1 MGLFSNLS
9 FRKRSPAEA
18 APAPATAEPAAQPAS
33 HQAAA
38 AEPVPAPPL
47 ALAQEAAAPEPAISA
62 EMRAQAEAM
71 VRHVAEELP
80 DFMTV
85 AIVDSASGGILA
97 GQWAG
102 HSGGAVEMALA
113 NAEIVRQTRLCIEAL
128 QLAGTEQLTD
138 ILITLRHELHLLR
151 ALPQAEWLL
160 YLAVRT
166 QDTNAALV
174 RAAAQLIDN

>member
-9 FRKRSPAEA
+9 FLKRSQPELAASAAAVAE
-18 APAPATAEPAAQPAS
+18 APAP
-33 HQAAA
+33 
-38 AEPVPAPPL
+38 VV
-47 ALAQEAAAPEPAISA
+47 APEPAPLPEAETLVAPAPSA
-62 EMRAQAEAM
+62 ADRAQADDL
-71 VRHVAEELP
+71 VRRVVQELP
-80 DFMTV
+80 AFVTV
-85 AIVDSASGGILA
+85 AVVEAATGKILA

-102 HSGGAVEMALA
+102 HSGGAVEVAVA
-113 NAEIVRQTRLCIEAL
+113 NAEIVRQTRLGIEAL

-174 RAAAQLIDN
+174 RAVAQMIDN